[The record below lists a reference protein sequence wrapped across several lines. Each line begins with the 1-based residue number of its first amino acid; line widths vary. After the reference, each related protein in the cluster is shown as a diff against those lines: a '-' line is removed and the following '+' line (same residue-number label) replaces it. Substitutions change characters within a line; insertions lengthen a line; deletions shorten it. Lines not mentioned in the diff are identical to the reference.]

1 MGEWRVSRWVELW
14 VLVCNL
20 WVDNLCVV
28 GVFVVCVNVIMVG
41 DMFVIYVLK
50 KLFVMF
56 DGVCVGVVDIV
67 EFFLGVGE

>member
-1 MGEWRVSRWVELW
+1 M
-14 VLVCNL
+14 
-20 WVDNLCVV
+20 
-28 GVFVVCVNVIMVG
+28 VCVNVIMVG